1 MNSID
6 FFFFREIYS
15 NEIFSKIFLLLYPK
29 PYLLFSSKN
38 SMAQEKDLL
47 SRLMADAQSGNANSY
62 RVLLRQISITLVKFL
77 ARRIGSLDD
86 REDVLQEILLAIHN
100 SRHTYLPSKPFYP
113 WMYAIAK
120 NTLVKYY
127 KKIHRQNA
135 NIIEAEIN
143 NIVSPEKIESTENSK
158 SLEILNLIS
167 ELPGKQKQIISML
180 KIQGLSI
187 RSVAAKLNLS
197 EANVKVIA
205 HRGYH
210 TLRKRVKNEN

>member
-1 MNSID
+1 MNQSNII
-6 FFFFREIYS
+6 FPLKIYWI
-15 NEIFSKIFLLLYPK
+15 EIFSKRFLLLYSK
-29 PYLLFSSKN
+29 PYSLFSSKN
-38 SMAQEKDLL
+38 NMLQAKDLL
-47 SRLMADAQSGNANSY
+47 SRLMSDAQSGNADSY
-62 RVLLRQISITLVKFL
+62 RILLHQISITLSKFL
-77 ARRIGSLDD
+77 ARRISSVDD

-143 NIVSPEKIESTENSK
+143 SLMNPEKIESNEKDK
-158 SLEILNLIS
+158 STEILNLIG
-167 ELPGKQKQIISML
+167 ELPGKQREIISML
-180 KIQGLSI
+180 KIRGLSI
-187 RSVAAKLNLS
+187 RDVAAKLNLS

>member
-1 MNSID
+1 MKVEN
-6 FFFFREIYS
+6 
-15 NEIFSKIFLLLYPK
+15 FSKMYLLLYPK
-29 PYLLFSSKN
+29 PYSLFSSKN
-38 SMAQEKDLL
+38 NMLQAKDSL
-47 SRLMADAQSGNANSY
+47 SRLMAEAQSGNANSY
-62 RVLLRQISITLVKFL
+62 RSLLHQISITLSKFL
-77 ARRIGSLDD
+77 ARRVSSVDD

-143 NIVSPEKIESTENSK
+143 ALVNPEKIESNEKDK
-158 SLEILNLIS
+158 STEILNLIG
-167 ELPGKQKQIISML
+167 ELPGKQREIISLL
-180 KIQGLSI
+180 KIRGLSI
-187 RSVAAKLNLS
+187 RDVAAKLNLS